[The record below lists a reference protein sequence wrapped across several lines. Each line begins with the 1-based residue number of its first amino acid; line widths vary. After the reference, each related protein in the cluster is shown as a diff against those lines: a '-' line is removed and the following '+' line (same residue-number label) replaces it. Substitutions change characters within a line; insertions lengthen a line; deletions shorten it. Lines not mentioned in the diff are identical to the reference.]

1 MRRRVQHARIW
12 LTKETKRHEGA
23 NNDPDRRHVMQS
35 APSPANRRNDLTARQ
50 DLLQRVA
57 AAGWPHGREQSF
69 KMVAGR
75 LLRDRLLLGVQR
87 SAMQPSQLWTLAGEL
102 GMPAAGQEL
111 LAQHWERANAV
122 FLATEDSDTGRMYK
136 VYLEFWD
143 EARRAVRAGARS
155 AQLLHLGVKW
165 SSARPGHH
173 EEARYMV
180 HPLLGLRDIQR
191 RMADC
196 YPAQA
201 PGAGL
206 ELARAIVR
214 RAAMRNPQAAFLYL
228 EASETGNPRRSF
240 DINLYKSGLRV
251 GDAAAELR
259 ALARHFAIAAGDL
272 EEQLRQLGEL
282 PLGHVSGGC
291 DRRGAEFL
299 SIYAEIAPLPDA
311 A

>member
-1 MRRRVQHARIW
+1 
-12 LTKETKRHEGA
+12 
-23 NNDPDRRHVMQS
+23 MQS
-35 APSPANRRNDLTARQ
+35 TPSSSNRRNDLTAWQ
-50 DLLQRVA
+50 DLMQRVA
-57 AAGWPHGREQSF
+57 VAGWPHGREQSF
-69 KMVAGR
+69 KMAEGQ

-87 SAMQPSQLWTLAGEL
+87 SAMLPSRLWALAREL
-102 GMPAAGQEL
+102 GMPAAGEEL

-122 FLATEDSDTGRMYK
+122 FLATEESGTARMYK

-143 EARRAVRAGARS
+143 EARRAVRGGARS
-155 AQLLHLGVKW
+155 PQLLHLGVKW

-173 EEARYMV
+173 EEARYLV

-191 RMADC
+191 RMGDC

-201 PGAGL
+201 PAAGL

-214 RAAMRNPQAAFLYL
+214 RAARREPHASFLYL
-228 EASETGNPRRSF
+228 EASEAGNPRRSF

-251 GDAAAELR
+251 GEAAAELR
-259 ALARHFAIAAGDL
+259 SLALHFGIAPAEI

-282 PLGHVSGGC
+282 ALGHISGGC

-299 SIYAEIAPLPDA
+299 SVYAEIAPLPDA

>member
-1 MRRRVQHARIW
+1 
-12 LTKETKRHEGA
+12 
-23 NNDPDRRHVMQS
+23 MQS
-35 APSPANRRNDLTARQ
+35 APSPANRRNDLTAWQ
-50 DLLQRVA
+50 DLLQRVG

-69 KMVAGR
+69 KMAQGS

-87 SAMQPSQLWTLAGEL
+87 SAMLPSHLWTLAREL

-122 FLATEDSDTGRMYK
+122 FLATEESDTARMYK

-143 EARRAVRAGARS
+143 EARRAVRGGARS

-165 SSARPGHH
+165 SSARPGQH

-201 PGAGL
+201 PAAGL

-214 RAAMRNPQAAFLYL
+214 KAAMRNPQAAFLYL
-228 EASETGNPRRSF
+228 EASEAGNPRRSF
-240 DINLYKSGLRV
+240 DINLYKSGLCV
-251 GDAAAELR
+251 GDVAAELR
-259 ALARHFAIAAGDL
+259 SLARHFGIAAGDI

-282 PLGHVSGGC
+282 ALGHISGGC

-299 SIYAEIAPLPDA
+299 SMYAEIAPLPDPA
-311 A
+311 

>member
-1 MRRRVQHARIW
+1 
-12 LTKETKRHEGA
+12 
-23 NNDPDRRHVMQS
+23 MQS
-35 APSPANRRNDLTARQ
+35 APSPANRRNDLTAWQ
-50 DLLQRVA
+50 DLLDRVV

-69 KMVAGR
+69 KMAGNS

-87 SAMQPSQLWTLAGEL
+87 SAILPSQLWALARDL
-102 GMPAAGQEL
+102 GMPAAGEEL
-111 LAQHWERANAV
+111 LAGHWERANAV
-122 FLATEDSDTGRMYK
+122 FLATEEGGTARMYK

-143 EARRAVRAGARS
+143 EARRAVRGGARS
-155 AQLLHLGVKW
+155 PQLLHLGVKW

-173 EEARYMV
+173 EEARYTV

-201 PGAGL
+201 PAAGL

-214 RAAMRNPQAAFLYL
+214 RGAMRNPQAAFLYL
-228 EASETGNPRRSF
+228 EASEAGNPRRSF

-251 GDAAAELR
+251 GDVAAELR
-259 ALARHFAIAAGDL
+259 SLALHFGIAPEAI

-282 PLGHVSGGC
+282 ALGHISGGC

-299 SIYAEIAPLPDA
+299 SVYAEIAPLPDA